1 MFLRQKKKTSEALNK
16 IQRHAACV
24 APRAPSSYKLSFRT
38 TLLQQHLN
46 LLMTKT
52 AMTKNCHTLVSASKL
67 QEVTTEVLT
76 GKEEEQGDGET
87 TDDND
92 MK

>member
-1 MFLRQKKKTSEALNK
+1 
-16 IQRHAACV
+16 
-24 APRAPSSYKLSFRT
+24 
-38 TLLQQHLN
+38 
-46 LLMTKT
+46 MTKT